1 MDECRSFLRLTAV
14 LKANQWQ
21 LARLTYAGHSQAFML
36 GLSKRFSL
44 GRERC
49 HA

>member
-1 MDECRSFLRLTAV
+1 MGECRLSLRLTAA

-21 LARLTYAGHSQAFML
+21 LARLTYAGHSQAVML
-36 GLSKRFSL
+36 GPSRSFSL

>member
-1 MDECRSFLRLTAV
+1 MNKCRLFLRLTAA

-36 GLSKRFSL
+36 GPSTSFSL
-44 GRERC
+44 GCERC